1 MSSRNVSVLSITSF
15 VIDVAFSS
23 WWMILPLYLE
33 RLGASVS
40 EVGMSFSLINVA
52 WALSQLPGG
61 LLSDRF
67 GRKIIILLSTSTF
80 IPFFISMLLL
90 KDWLTV
96 ALAVAISSFFAGLQ
110 NPSFSSMIAESSEKL
125 GVARAFGFYNFLLNL
140 GWAVGP
146 LLGSFIIPS
155 YGFDPLFILGIVA
168 SLSCLAIRATLLRE
182 PPKLEGTSSFG
193 VTFIPLLISLSIFNL
208 ANGLISPLIPIYAEK
223 SMNFSIEE
231 IEYMFFV
238 AQLLTSISSIAAGSL
253 VMKIGGL
260 RGLTLSFVFS
270 GVFSLLW
277 VFSRTYAAFIFI
289 SLYYIALFSLAEVSF
304 GTSISEITA
313 RDRRATAFGTATVI
327 TGLSHSV
334 GSYLGGILWE
344 ISKPEVPFF
353 LASSIML
360 LSSLPL
366 RAVRSNATP
375 PLRYTTSPSSLP

>member
-1 MSSRNVSVLSITSF
+1 VSSRNVSVLSITSF

-238 AQLLTSISSIAAGSL
+238 AQLLTSISSITAGSL

-260 RGLTLSFVFS
+260 RGLKLSFVFS

>member
-15 VIDVAFSS
+15 MIDVAFSS

-40 EVGMSFSLINVA
+40 EVGMSFSLIDIA

-80 IPFFISMLLL
+80 IPFFASMLFL

-155 YGFDPLFILGIVA
+155 YGFDPLFILGVVT
-168 SLSCLAIRATLLRE
+168 SLSCLVARATLLRE
-182 PPKLEGTSSFG
+182 PPKLEGSSFG

-223 SMNFSIEE
+223 SMGFSIEE
-231 IEYMFFV
+231 IEYMFFI

-260 RGLTLSFVFS
+260 RGLTLSFALS
-270 GVFSLLW
+270 GVFSFLW

-289 SLYYIALFSLAEVSF
+289 SLYYMALFSLAEVSF
-304 GTSISEITA
+304 GTSISELTA
-313 RDRRATAFGTATVI
+313 RGRRATAFGTATVI
-327 TGLSHSV
+327 TSLSHSV

-344 ISKPEVPFF
+344 ISKPEAPFF

-360 LSSLPL
+360 LSSLIL
-366 RAVRSNATP
+366 RAVRPNATP